1 MDEELKKEI
10 RKISSAVNR
19 LSARIDRLDK
29 RTNRNM
35 LDTNKATL
43 VTVALSLVL
52 AGVILQLQQNDWS
65 TSSFFIFLGAFVV
78 ILASLWSTPHFK
90 KYVRIAFW
98 VTLVIFV
105 GLTVYVVVVLLS
117 T

>member
-1 MDEELKKEI
+1 MDEELKQEL
-10 RKISSAVNR
+10 RKINKGVNR
-19 LSARIDRLDK
+19 LSTRIDRLDK
-29 RTNRNM
+29 KTNRNM

-43 VTVALSLVL
+43 VAIALSLVL

-78 ILASLWSTPHFK
+78 ILASFWSTPHFK

-98 VTLVIFV
+98 VTLVIAV
-105 GLTVYVVVVLLS
+105 GLTVYLVVVLLS